1 MLRNVT
7 FRQLQIFC
15 AVTRHMS
22 FVRAS
27 EELHLS
33 QPAVSMQIKQLE
45 TAIGLPLLDR
55 FGKRL
60 ALTDAGV
67 RIHDH
72 AARAIGELNDAEET
86 INQLKGLH
94 GGRIT
99 VGMVSTA
106 KYFAPRLFARFTA
119 QYPNLDLR
127 IMSGNRSALHGYL
140 HRNEIDLAV
149 MGRPPRELD
158 MVTEAF
164 AQHPYVFIG
173 PPDHPCATAAS
184 IDLFELRGETI
195 LLREPESGTRML
207 NDEYFAKTLFRPRRM
222 IEMGSNE
229 MIKQAVI
236 AGMGVALLSR
246 HTLGLELRHG
256 ALAILRVQGTPIM
269 RTWHVAH
276 LADKRHSPAA
286 KALRD
291 HILANG
297 GAFLNEEFP
306 TGGASA
312 KRLGR
317 KRPPGS
323 RAGGKILVAK
333 ALPKAAMATKA
344 RSRSTK

>member
-1 MLRNVT
+1 MLRRVT

-15 AVTRHMS
+15 AVTRQLS

-45 TAIGLPLLDR
+45 EALGLPLLDR

-60 ALTDAGV
+60 ALTEAGV
-67 RIHDH
+67 RLHEH
-72 AARAIGELNDAEET
+72 ASRVIGELHDAEET
-86 INQLKGLH
+86 VNHLKGLR
-94 GGRIT
+94 GGSIT

-106 KYFAPRLFARFTA
+106 KYFVPKLLARFTA
-119 QYPNLDLR
+119 QYPNLELR
-127 IMSGNRSALHGYL
+127 ILSGNRGVLHGYL

-149 MGRPPRELD
+149 MGRPPRELE

-164 AQHPYVFIG
+164 AQHPYVFIA
-173 PPDHPCATAAS
+173 PPDHPCAGARA
-184 IDLFELRGETI
+184 IDLFELRNETV

-207 NDEYFAKTLFRPRRM
+207 NDEYFAKSLFKPRRM

-236 AGMGVALLSR
+236 AGMGVALISL
-246 HTLGLELRHG
+246 HTLGLELRHDV
-256 ALAILRVQGTPIM
+256 LAILDVQGTPIM

-286 KALRD
+286 KAMRD
-291 HILANG
+291 FILTNG
-297 GAFLNEEFP
+297 GHFLNEEFS
-306 TGGASA
+306 AHVA
-312 KRLGR
+312 KRGKAPGR
-317 KRPPGS
+317 RPKPPLKRAKQARHS
-323 RAGGKILVAK
+323 RTTAK
-333 ALPKAAMATKA
+333 G
-344 RSRSTK
+344 R

>member
-1 MLRNVT
+1 MLRRVT

-15 AVTRHMS
+15 AVTRHLS

-33 QPAVSMQIKQLE
+33 QPAVSMQVKQLE
-45 TAIGLPLLDR
+45 EALGLPLLDR

-60 ALTDAGV
+60 TLTEAGARV
-67 RIHDH
+67 HDH
-72 AARAIGELNDAEET
+72 AARVIGELHDAEET
-86 INQLKGLH
+86 INQLKGLR
-94 GGRIT
+94 GGSIT

-106 KYFAPRLFARFTA
+106 KYFVPKLLARFTA
-119 QYPNLDLR
+119 MHPNLDLR
-127 IMSGNRSALHGYL
+127 IFAGNRGVLHGYL

-149 MGRPPRELD
+149 MGRPPRELE

-164 AQHPYVFIG
+164 AQHPYVFIA
-173 PPDHPCATAAS
+173 PPDHPCAGAGP
-184 IDLFELRGETI
+184 IDLFELRRETV
-195 LLREPESGTRML
+195 LLRELESGTRML
-207 NDEYFAKTLFRPRRM
+207 NDEYFEKTLFRPRRM

-236 AGMGVALLSR
+236 AGMGVALISL

-256 ALAILRVQGTPIM
+256 ALAILDVQGTPIM

-291 HILANG
+291 FILTNG
-297 GAFLNEEFP
+297 GAFLDGEFSAHAPLRERKPQGQAHKRP
-306 TGGASA
+306 TSRA
-312 KRLGR
+312 KKEARPAPAR
-317 KRPPGS
+317 KRS
-323 RAGGKILVAK
+323 RA
-333 ALPKAAMATKA
+333 
-344 RSRSTK
+344 R